1 MLQNRAVLVAMI
13 LAMSVPALSMPTVAQ
28 ETRPQVTSQANHQMT
43 GGVIDGPL
51 EVSESMHVNGPLV
64 VDGELVLGSV
74 NPIFSRFDVT
84 SEGNAAA
91 EVAGKRKAEVW
102 EGSWSVGGALVVHG
116 PLIVHGTLYPSG
128 GLTIGGPVA
137 CAKDPVA
144 SSVLM
149 PSGLNPIGVP
159 IHWNCD

>member
-13 LAMSVPALSMPTVAQ
+13 LAMSVPTLSMPTVAQ

-43 GGVIDGPL
+43 GGVID
-51 EVSESMHVNGPLV
+51 GPLV